1 MSADISSPGQALIA
15 PSTVTDPSHE
25 GNVTNAERE
34 AVLGL
39 IDPETGATNPKNS
52 SDAAQAFNRKVT
64 KAIFGMKGGGS
75 WDHELHFNRAKAVV
89 LTMAARGEIEP
100 IYNDR
105 FAIVGI
111 KLSDGEVVDVD
122 GEIIDPRQIL
132 ISQTLG
138 RLATASQKLT
148 AEENYHAV
156 ADEMLDSVL
165 AENEVLTSQNT
176 TLAAE
181 NARLRQELEDR
192 QAEMELREKIAS
204 LDAQLAAAQTA
215 RQVAEGRTEA
225 VQGQIDTL
233 KQQLRSAK
241 TKVRDTDRARRDAE
255 RDLAE
260 AHKQTEEAREKGQIE
275 GWMDGLRT
283 IKNILVAA
291 GYEEA
296 GPVVKALVEHSNFDE
311 INKIYYMLNDLLDA
325 EEALRKVGD
334 RNCRVIKV
342 WDQVTMLTATD
353 RQRAQATE
361 KLEQAMKNIRAAIRL
376 AVDAIVYGEDK
387 ITES

>member
-1 MSADISSPGQALIA
+1 MSTDISSPGQALIA

-25 GNVTNAERE
+25 GNVTNTERE

-64 KAIFGMKGGGS
+64 KAIFGMKGGGN

-111 KLSDGEVVDVD
+111 KLPDGEMVDVD
-122 GEIIDPRQIL
+122 GEIIDPRQIF
-132 ISQTLG
+132 IGQILG
-138 RLATASQKLT
+138 RLATASQELADEK
-148 AEENYHAV
+148 EYHMI

-165 AENEVLTSQNT
+165 AENEVLTNQNT

-192 QAEMELREKIAS
+192 QAEMELHEKIAS
-204 LDAQLAAAQTA
+204 LEAQLAAAQTA

-225 VQGQIDTL
+225 VQGQIDSL
-233 KQQLRSAK
+233 KQQLRSTK
-241 TKVRDTDRARRDAE
+241 TKVRDTNEARRNAE

-275 GWMDGLRT
+275 GWMDALRT

-334 RNCRVIKV
+334 RNYRVIKV
-342 WDQVTMLTATD
+342 WGQVTILTATD

-361 KLEQAMKNIRAAIRL
+361 QLEQAIKSIRAAIRS

-387 ITES
+387 IAES